1 MINILNLDNRYKIIQ
16 LLRLLITE
24 FNIIDVYVKGD
35 NISITT
41 SNIEDVDGLKYNRS
55 SRFSLDVNDEKY
67 FSEIRDIKIDDAI
80 SNDYFTSEQRLKVE
94 LLRLIGIIES
104 NRFNTVSIDDAKK
117 EFAKKLKPG
126 DRVLYKNMPGIIT
139 YIHKGDNLKFTI
151 NVKDTYYK
159 YVTYNSILPRVKRDL
174 SHIIVPEEIKKLST
188 IDLLKRL
195 KRTYSNGYGY
205 YNGDAYRAELSTRE
219 HIKKNKRFY

>member
-80 SNDYFTSEQRLKVE
+80 SNDYFTSEQRL
-94 LLRLIGIIES
+94 R
-104 NRFNTVSIDDAKK
+104 
-117 EFAKKLKPG
+117 
-126 DRVLYKNMPGIIT
+126 
-139 YIHKGDNLKFTI
+139 
-151 NVKDTYYK
+151 
-159 YVTYNSILPRVKRDL
+159 
-174 SHIIVPEEIKKLST
+174 
-188 IDLLKRL
+188 
-195 KRTYSNGYGY
+195 
-205 YNGDAYRAELSTRE
+205 
-219 HIKKNKRFY
+219 